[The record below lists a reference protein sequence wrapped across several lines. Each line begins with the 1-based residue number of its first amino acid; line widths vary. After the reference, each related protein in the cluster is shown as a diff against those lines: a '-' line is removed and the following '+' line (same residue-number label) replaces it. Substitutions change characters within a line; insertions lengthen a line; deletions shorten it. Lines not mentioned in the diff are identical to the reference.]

1 MGDPF
6 DSVRTALHPAHRASR
21 KRWVPAFAGMSGV
34 GNGIMS
40 DLRDTLRASAAELGF
55 DVCRFAS
62 ASEPWSAGERLAHFV
77 EAGRHGEM
85 GWMETTLERR
95 AHPTAMWDGARTAI
109 VLGMNYGPRTDPLPE
124 MDDPGAGYISVYARG
139 DDYHEVIKGRLKT
152 LAGQLASRLDAEVKV
167 FVDTA
172 PLMEKPLAQR
182 AGLGWQGK
190 HTNLLSRDHGSW
202 LFLGVI
208 LTAAEIEPDPA
219 ETEHCGSCTACLD
232 ACPTNAFP
240 APFQIDAR
248 RCLSYLTIE
257 HAGPWPVE
265 FRALT
270 GSRIYGCDDCL
281 AVCPWNKFAAASRE
295 TRLAAREASVSPRLE
310 HLAALDD
317 ATFRALFSKSPI
329 KRIGRDRFVRN
340 VLYAIGNSGDAGLI
354 ESTERRLGDASPL
367 VRGAAVWALSRL
379 LDEAAFAAARDARS
393 FAEDDVAVRAEWD
406 RPGRTTALPVDR
418 LGTTPG

>member
-1 MGDPF
+1 
-6 DSVRTALHPAHRASR
+6 
-21 KRWVPAFAGMSGV
+21 
-34 GNGIMS
+34 MS
-40 DLRDTLRASAAELGF
+40 DVRDILRARAAGLGF

-62 ASEPWSAGERLAHFV
+62 ASEPWNAGERLAHFV
-77 EAGRHGEM
+77 ETGRHGDM
-85 GWMETTLERR
+85 GWMQTTLERR
-95 AHPTAMWDGARTAI
+95 AHPVALWPDARTAI
-109 VLGMNYGPRTDPLPE
+109 VLGMNYGPERDPLPE
-124 MDDPGAGYISVYARG
+124 LADRSAGYISVYARG

-152 LAGQLASRLDAEVKV
+152 LAGQVAAQLGAEVKV

-190 HTNLLSRDHGSW
+190 HTNLLSREHGNW

-208 LTAAEIEPDPA
+208 LTAAQIEPDPP

-240 APFQIDAR
+240 APFQLDAR

-265 FRALT
+265 FRSAT

-281 AVCPWNKFAAASRE
+281 AVCPWNKFAAVSRE
-295 TRLAAREASVSPRLE
+295 ARLTARDALVSPRLAD
-310 HLAALDD
+310 LAALDD
-317 ATFRALFSKSPI
+317 AAFRALFSKSPV

-340 VLYAIGNSGDAGLI
+340 VLYAIGNSGDAGLV
-354 ESTERRLGDASPL
+354 ESAKWLVDDASPL

-379 LDEAAFAAARDARS
+379 MDGAAFAELRKARLAIE
-393 FAEDDVAVRAEWD
+393 ADDAVREEW
-406 RPGRTTALPVDR
+406 RTDSPSPS
-418 LGTTPG
+418 GEGG

>member
-1 MGDPF
+1 
-6 DSVRTALHPAHRASR
+6 
-21 KRWVPAFAGMSGV
+21 
-34 GNGIMS
+34 MS
-40 DLRDTLRASAAELGF
+40 DIRDSLRLKAAELGF

-77 EAGRHGEM
+77 ETGRHGEM

-95 AHPTAMWDGARTAI
+95 SHPTAMWDGAKTAI
-109 VLGMNYGPRTDPLPE
+109 VLGMNYGPKSDPLPE
-124 MDDPGAGYISVYARG
+124 MADRSAGYISVYARG

-152 LAGQLASRLDAEVKV
+152 VAGQLAARLGAEVKV

-190 HTNLLSRDHGSW
+190 HTNVLSRDHGNW

-232 ACPTNAFP
+232 ACPTQAFP
-240 APFQIDAR
+240 APFQLDAR

-257 HAGPWPVE
+257 HAGPWPIE
-265 FRALT
+265 FRAAT

-281 AVCPWNKFAAASRE
+281 GVCPWNKFAAASRE
-295 TRLAAREASVSPRLE
+295 SRLTAREASVSPRLAD
-310 HLAALDD
+310 LAALDD
-317 ATFRALFSKSPI
+317 PTFRALFSKSPI

-340 VLYAIGNSGDAGLI
+340 VLYAAGNSGDAGLVA
-354 ESTERRLGDASPL
+354 SAERLLDDVSPV

-379 LDEAAFAAARDARS
+379 TDPAAFAEAR
-393 FAEDDVAVRAEWD
+393 AVRLPLETDDAVRSEWA
-406 RPGRTTALPVDR
+406 PIL
-418 LGTTPG
+418 